1 MGIWLSPGIY
11 LRVNLDHEWLQC
23 HMEHF
28 SLYADEIVDLS
39 VPPQHP
45 PPPGSLLYLPLLPIP
60 ACHKAQYYPINNSL
74 LRFYNNIYALIW
86 ANSRYHCYQNDI
98 AP

>member
-45 PPPGSLLYLPLLPIP
+45 PHLGASFTFHYFPYLPVTKPNTIP
-60 ACHKAQYYPINNSL
+60 LTIHY
-74 LRFYNNIYALIW
+74 
-86 ANSRYHCYQNDI
+86 
-98 AP
+98 